1 MRQLGA
7 RLPELP
13 PVKTDVETP
22 SEIQPHE
29 RHPAEA
35 PEPYP
40 VEVHRI
46 ERRPVRSAPAGASPP
61 PSPEPVG
68 VPQAVPES
76 IAEPPAVAEAPPE
89 PSAEPVVGMQ
99 VPAEATTH
107 AVTETQTS
115 PELSAAPVAAMQTT
129 SEAAAEPRAE
139 TQRSPELSAES
150 EAVTQAPPEATP
162 APYIETQASPPS
174 PEPLAEPQAVPEPIT
189 APPVASQVTPRSV
202 VAPHAPPV
210 SDVLRITEA
219 PRSTPEPPLRRST
232 EPSPAQRL
240 EGRSEGRPGLRSDLR
255 PEIRSAAQELPEPNL
270 GGRWAEFHDFRRIEP
285 GRGSRISL
293 EPMQPAPPAPRGLL
307 TADREPEHRSSFL
320 TIAVPGI
327 AAILAVGALL
337 WSGSLRD
344 RVLRQDAEMTALQQQ
359 NRKLA
364 DTLAQMN
371 VDQKV
376 VGALNASGS
385 APTNAPD
392 QTAQNPA
399 NSPAEQTQPQT
410 SNPSGNDSARAAN
423 ANGGAPAPVPKQAS
437 PSMGKREGVSA
448 PPSIQSAQR
457 RGSHRPVDTGYHPEI
472 VPPYPTLSQPQ
483 NAAQAKSTSPA
494 PVQQASHTPLP
505 ANSSASPAASSA
517 APTNTTQPSATPT
530 RMAPSSVAPPSPPS
544 GINPTTSY
552 GIGSSPAYSATGN
565 DVYAN
570 ALAQNIEAVD
580 SLQRQSQVPL
590 REFHARDGVSVKI
603 TPGLFVSLRSP
614 DQAHATYAL
623 LVSGSN
629 GSYQLRGHVNSP
641 LGFAD
646 NTTHRGYEL
655 MILRIAGQEA
665 YGYLRPVQ

>member
-46 ERRPVRSAPAGASPP
+46 ERRPVRSAPAGVP
-61 PSPEPVG
+61 PSAIPEPAGVPQTVPEFIADPPAVTEEPLEPIAEPIAVMQATPEATAQPLAETQISPELSTEPAAVAQAPPENSSARVIETEG
-68 VPQAVPES
+68 SPSSPELVAVPQAVSEP
-76 IAEPPAVAEAPPE
+76 IAAPPVVTQEPPKLNVGPPAAPPVTPRRVLE
-89 PSAEPVVGMQ
+89 P
-99 VPAEATTH
+99 
-107 AVTETQTS
+107 
-115 PELSAAPVAAMQTT
+115 
-129 SEAAAEPRAE
+129 
-139 TQRSPELSAES
+139 
-150 EAVTQAPPEATP
+150 QAPPNPDT
-162 APYIETQASPPS
+162 
-174 PEPLAEPQAVPEPIT
+174 
-189 APPVASQVTPRSV
+189 
-202 VAPHAPPV
+202 
-210 SDVLRITEA
+210 LRITEA
-219 PRSTPEPPLRRST
+219 PRSTPELPLRRSA
-232 EPSPAQRL
+232 EPSLAHRS
-240 EGRSEGRPGLRSDLR
+240 GVRSEGRPGLRHEVRSDD
-255 PEIRSAAQELPEPNL
+255 QELPESNL
-270 GGRWAEFHDFRRIEP
+270 GGRWAEFQDFRRIEP

-293 EPMQPAPPAPRGLL
+293 EPMQAHPLPPRGLL
-307 TADREPEHRSSFL
+307 AADREPEHRSSFL

-392 QTAQNPA
+392 QTAQNPT
-399 NSPAEQTQPQT
+399 NSLAEPAQPQT
-410 SNPSGNDSARAAN
+410 ANPSGNENAQASS
-423 ANGGAPAPVPKQAS
+423 ANGSTPAPAPTQAPQS
-437 PSMGKREGVSA
+437 AGKREGVSV
-448 PPSIQSAQR
+448 PPPIQSARR

-472 VPPYPTLSQPQ
+472 VPPYPTLPQTQ
-483 NAAQAKSTSPA
+483 NAAQAKSTSTAPAQQAYRA
-494 PVQQASHTPLP
+494 PVP
-505 ANSSASPAASSA
+505 ANSPTSPAPSA
-517 APTNTTQPSATPT
+517 APTHTTQPSATPT
-530 RMAPSSVAPPSPPS
+530 RTTQSAAVSPSPPS
-544 GINPTTSY
+544 GANPTTGY
-552 GIGSSPAYSATGN
+552 GIGSSPAYNATGN
-565 DVYAN
+565 GVYAS

-590 REFHARDGVSVKI
+590 REFHARDGVSVKV
-603 TPGLFVSLRSP
+603 TPGLFITLRSP
-614 DQAHATYAL
+614 DKAHATYAL
-623 LVSGSN
+623 LVSGSS

-655 MILRIAGQEA
+655 VILRIAGQEG
-665 YGYLRPVQ
+665 YGYVRPVQ